1 MHASPQPSEIRD
13 WSAAA
18 VKLLQGVVYSDD
30 AKTWNALLQNVS
42 SLESFFGRL
51 GLLLIVDE
59 PDGYAYLRQWE
70 LDELPEGCEQLPKL
84 IRKTPLGYP
93 PNLHCRSWP
102 TRVLWPWERSCD
114 LNTLQ
119 WL

>member
-59 PDGYAYLRQWE
+59 PDGCRYRRQ
-70 LDELPEGCEQLPKL
+70 LL
-84 IRKTPLGYP
+84 
-93 PNLHCRSWP
+93 
-102 TRVLWPWERSCD
+102 VLTSSYDNYYSIPSRFCHVYK
-114 LNTLQ
+114 
-119 WL
+119 